1 MPGLAL
7 WSRVGVCFSGIAV
20 FGLLLS
26 GCARKPGYAT
36 AAVHGRVTIAGESVP
51 TGFVTFSPATRGP
64 VTGTA
69 IIQGRY
75 RLDRLPAGKH
85 RVTFQAQAAEPAKL
99 FDAAA
104 QVEREVPRDILP
116 DKYRDGLDIEIPP
129 GESVRN
135 FEL

>member
-1 MPGLAL
+1 MPGVAVRASFL
-7 WSRVGVCFSGIAV
+7 GVAV
-20 FGLLLS
+20 CGLLLA
-26 GCARKPGYAT
+26 GCSRKPGYAT
-36 AAVHGRVTIAGESVP
+36 ATVHGRITIAGEAVP
-51 TGFVTFSPATRGP
+51 AGFVTFSPARQGP

-69 IIQGRY
+69 ILEGRY

-104 QVEREVPRDILP
+104 QVEREVPRDLLP
-116 DKYRDGLDIEIPP
+116 EKYRDGLDIEVPP
-129 GESVRN
+129 GVSVRD